1 MTDTVRVLLLED
13 DPADARLVDRML
25 RRISSANFTVEI
37 AGRLA
42 QATARLAQGDI
53 DVVLADLSLPDSAG
67 LSTLT
72 VLTAAAPDLPV
83 VVLTGND
90 DDSQAIEALKHGA
103 QDYLV
108 KGSGDGLMLARVVR
122 YAIERKATERALKEA
137 RDRAELAAHAKSVFL
152 ATVGHEVRTPLNG
165 ILGMA
170 RLLLDTPLDVKQRT
184 FAETVVSS
192 GELLLGLVNDILDF
206 SRMEADGLA
215 LESVPFDV
223 SDLLDEL
230 RLMMAPRAAE
240 KGLILGCRFDPS
252 VPPFVAGDP
261 LRLRQILLN
270 LVGNAIKFT
279 ERGSVTMAVEP
290 IDTLPDGRVVLR
302 FTVSDTGIGIPEA
315 ARAGLFTEFWQAD
328 SSITRRF
335 GGTGLGLAICK
346 RLVTLMGGDIGY
358 DSQGSDGQSGDGSSF
373 WFMIALPPAEPP
385 HEEEMAEVEQ
395 HIACH
400 VLLVDDNPVNR
411 QVAGGLLERHGH
423 RVTAVEDGPAAI
435 EAMGWGGFHLVLLD
449 MHMPGMDGLETA
461 RRIRALGGAAA
472 VTPLWLLTAN
482 PSESDGR
489 LWRDAGL
496 NGCLAKP
503 FRVEDVL
510 RLLDAQTAEPVPGQ
524 PPASAG
530 TSLLALPDL
539 LADLKDLGRDR
550 MRGFVDLFRTSS
562 ADDLRLVG
570 EHAAAGDLPKLA
582 LVVHRM
588 ASAAASLHLTAL
600 NQRCR
605 ALENQARA
613 EDGAALTQA
622 AALSDLWHRSLK
634 ALGEVVE

>member
-1 MTDTVRVLLLED
+1 MTDIVRVLLLED
-13 DPADARLVDRML
+13 DPADARLVERML
-25 RRISSANFTVEI
+25 RRISAASFNVEI

-42 QATARLAQGDI
+42 QAVQRLEQGGI

-72 VLTAAAPDLPV
+72 ALTVAAPDLPV

-206 SRMEADGLA
+206 SRLEADGLT
-215 LESVPFDV
+215 LEAVPFDV
-223 SDLLDEL
+223 SDLMDEL

-240 KGLILGCRFDPS
+240 KGLILGCRLDPA

-290 IDTLPDGRVVLR
+290 LDTLPDGRVVLR
-302 FTVSDTGIGIPEA
+302 FTVADTGIGIPEA

-358 DSQGSDGQSGDGSSF
+358 DSQGGDGSSF
-373 WFMIALPPAEPP
+373 WFVIAVPPAAAADSGD
-385 HEEEMAEVEQ
+385 AEV
-395 HIACH
+395 AAPRVSCH

-411 QVAGGLLERHGH
+411 QVAGGLLERYGQ

-435 EAMGWGGFHLVLLD
+435 GAMRRDTFDLVLLD
-449 MHMPGMDGLETA
+449 MHMPGLDGLETA

-472 VTPLWLLTAN
+472 TTPLWLLTAN
-482 PSESDGR
+482 PSERDGR

-503 FRVEDVL
+503 FRVEEVL
-510 RLLDAQTAEPVPGQ
+510 RLLDDHPAEPASGR
-524 PPASAG
+524 PAALG
-530 TSLLALPDL
+530 AATLLALPDL

-550 MRGFVDLFRTSS
+550 MRGFVELFGTSS
-562 ADDLRLVG
+562 GDDLRLILD
-570 EHAAAGDLPKLA
+570 HAAAADLPRLA
-582 LVVHRM
+582 AVVHRM

-600 NQRCR
+600 NERCR
-605 ALENQARA
+605 VIENLARA
-613 EDGAALTQA
+613 EDA
-622 AALSDLWHRSLK
+622 AAIAQARDLPELWQRSLK

>member
-1 MTDTVRVLLLED
+1 MSGSVRVLLLED
-13 DPADARLVDRML
+13 DPADAKLVERML
-25 RRISSANFTVEI
+25 RRVTHAQFFVETC
-37 AGRLA
+37 GRLTN
-42 QATARLAQGDI
+42 ATQRLAQGGI
-53 DVVLADLSLPDSAG
+53 DVVLADLSLPDSTG

-72 VLTAAAPDLPV
+72 ALTAAAPDLPV

-108 KGSGDGLMLARVVR
+108 KGASDGHMLARVVR

-170 RLLLDTPLDVKQRT
+170 RLLLDTPLDIKQRT

-206 SRMEADGLA
+206 SRLEADGLT
-215 LESVPFDV
+215 LETVAFDV
-223 SDLLDEL
+223 VDLIDEL

-240 KGLILGCRFDPS
+240 KGLILGCRFGAG

-261 LRLRQILLN
+261 LRLRQVLLN
-270 LVGNAIKFT
+270 LVGNGIKFT
-279 ERGSVTMAVEP
+279 EHGTVTMAVEA
-290 IDTLPDGRVVLR
+290 IDTLADGRVVLR
-302 FTVSDTGIGIPEA
+302 FAVSDTGMGIPET

-358 DSQGSDGQSGDGSSF
+358 DSQGGAGSTF
-373 WFMIALPPAEPP
+373 WFVVALPAAEAPAAPPEPL
-385 HEEEMAEVEQ
+385 ETGEGER
-395 HIACH
+395 CH

-411 QVAGGLLERHGH
+411 EVAAGLLERHGH
-423 RVTAVEDGPAAI
+423 RVTAVEDGLAAV
-435 EAMGWGGFHLVLLD
+435 EAMRLGGFQLVLLD
-449 MHMPGMDGLETA
+449 MHMPGLDGLETA

-472 VTPLWLLTAN
+472 TTPLWLLTAN
-482 PSESDGR
+482 PSERDGR

-503 FRVEDVL
+503 FRVEEVMP
-510 RLLDAQTAEPVPGQ
+510 LLAAVET
-524 PPASAG
+524 PPAVPAPSGPEAA
-530 TSLLALPDL
+530 LLALPDL
-539 LADLKDLGRDR
+539 LADLKDLGRER
-550 MRGFVDLFRTSS
+550 MRGLAELFRTSS
-562 ADDLRLVG
+562 AEDLRQVLA
-570 EHAAAGDLPKLA
+570 HAETGALAPLAAS
-582 LVVHRM
+582 VHRM
-588 ASAAASLHLTAL
+588 ASASASLHLVAL
-600 NQRCR
+600 NERCR
-605 ALENQARA
+605 AIENLARA
-613 EDGAALTQA
+613 EDTATVPQAQALP
-622 AALSDLWHRSLK
+622 DLWERSLK
-634 ALGEVVE
+634 ALSEVVE

>member
-72 VLTAAAPDLPV
+72 ALTAAAPDLPV

-170 RLLLDTPLDVKQRT
+170 RLLLDTSLDVKQRT

-206 SRMEADGLA
+206 SRLEADGLT

-385 HEEEMAEVEQ
+385 HEEEMDAVEA

-435 EAMGWGGFHLVLLD
+435 EAMAWGGFHLVLLD

-461 RRIRALGGAAA
+461 RRIRALGGRAAT
-472 VTPLWLLTAN
+472 TPLWLLTAN
-482 PSESDGR
+482 PSESDAR

-510 RLLDAQTAEPVPGQ
+510 RLLDAQTAEPLAGQ
-524 PPASAG
+524 PPALGAAA
-530 TSLLALPDL
+530 LLALPDL

-550 MRGFVDLFRTSS
+550 MRGFAELFRTSS
-562 ADDLRLVG
+562 ADDLRLSQD
-570 EHAAAGDLPKLA
+570 HAAAADLPKLA
-582 LVVHRM
+582 SVVHRM

-600 NQRCR
+600 NERCR
-605 ALENQARA
+605 AIENMARA
-613 EDGAALTQA
+613 EDAAVLTQA
-622 AALSDLWHRSLK
+622 RALPELWERSLK